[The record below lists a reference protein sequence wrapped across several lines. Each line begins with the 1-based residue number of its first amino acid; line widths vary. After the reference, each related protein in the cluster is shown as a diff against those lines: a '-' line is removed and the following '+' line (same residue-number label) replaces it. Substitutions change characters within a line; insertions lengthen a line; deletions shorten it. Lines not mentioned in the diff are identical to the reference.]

1 MDVNNSLIG
10 LQKTVD
16 DINQADIR
24 LRKNVEQVTGKPF
37 TSQLSSSTIR
47 NKKLIIWQI
56 KGLPDKY
63 TLPDLTMKINPKNLD
78 AQYTQLIN
86 RKRTFGGFIEEHWG
100 EQLDSLSAGGQTS
113 QFYGPTGLT
122 NESRR
127 DTDGF
132 KNFEKFVA
140 IYRNNGTLYHE
151 KTGKIISQGFVV
163 MNYDNAIYNGYFESF
178 NITENDQ
185 KPFELE
191 YDFTFKVTKEVYPG
205 RVQSFKNITSV
216 SRPGLKNGHVALDI
230 VGEQAGQQ

>member
-1 MDVNNSLIG
+1 MGVNDFLIG
-10 LQKTVD
+10 TQKTVD

-24 LRKNVEQVTGKPF
+24 LRKSVEQVSGKPF
-37 TSQLSSSTIR
+37 TSQMSSSIIR
-47 NKKLIIWQI
+47 NKKLIIWQV

-86 RKRTFGGFIEEHWG
+86 RKRTLGGFIEEHWG
-100 EQLDSLSAGGQTS
+100 EQLDSLSASGQTS

-122 NESRR
+122 NEGRR

-132 KNFEKFVA
+132 KSFEKFVA
-140 IYRNNGTLYHE
+140 IYRNNGTLYDE

-163 MNYDNAIYNGYFESF
+163 MNYDDAIYNGYFESF
-178 NITENDQ
+178 NIQESDQ
-185 KPFELE
+185 KQFELE

-205 RVQSFKNITSV
+205 RIQSFKNVTTV
-216 SRPGLKNGHVALDI
+216 LRPGVKNDRVALDI
-230 VGEQAGQQ
+230 TGVQQ